1 LCTSHH
7 QEPWEGWAHRIIRLT
22 SGPESVANHA
32 AFAPASIV
40 VPAAAGSRKAL
51 LPMPTGAALVISIL
65 LSMAAFTARSIPL
78 LAVLTA
84 VNFLLLIFRC
94 PRPWAVFRR
103 SARFF
108 VWQAAI
114 ITLLYGLRF
123 GWQSG
128 LISGL
133 RVAWQ
138 LFLAFWPGMVFM
150 ASNPASRVTRSLA
163 RVLPHQTAFVVS
175 ACLRFLPLLLGEM
188 NAIRQAQIFRGAGLL
203 REDLKKPGC
212 WPDWLHCLLMPTLVR
227 ALSLAADIA
236 LAAEARDFGA
246 YKQRTHWPGDA

>member
-1 LCTSHH
+1 M
-7 QEPWEGWAHRIIRLT
+7 
-22 SGPESVANHA
+22 A
-32 AFAPASIV
+32 AFA
-40 VPAAAGSRKAL
+40 
-51 LPMPTGAALVISIL
+51 
-65 LSMAAFTARSIPL
+65 ARSIPL
-78 LAVLTA
+78 LAILTG
-84 VNFLLLIFRC
+84 VNLLLLLMRC
-94 PRPWAVFRR
+94 AHPVVLLRR

-123 GWQSG
+123 GWHSG
-128 LISGL
+128 WVSGL

-138 LFLAFWPGMVFM
+138 LFLAFWPGMIFV

-203 REDLKKPGC
+203 RQDLKRPRY
-212 WPDWLHCLLMPTLVR
+212 WPDWVHCLLVPTLVR

-236 LAAEARDFGA
+236 LAATARDFGLH
-246 YKQRTHWPGDA
+246 KQRTHWPGDAV